1 MARAGAKS
9 ASQRYPNRSDLT
21 RPAPI
26 TAAPGQPYGQAGQQ
40 IAAQRVQ
47 PMGSQPIA
55 GAPSPPAGAP
65 DIASLM
71 QQHAANTGITPGQ
84 HMQAPTA
91 RPNEPVTHGLPMGPG
106 AGPEALTGVGA
117 AARSGAMSQ
126 ATVGQLLSSLASQ
139 PNAPTAVQDLAARA
153 QNGAQ

>member
-1 MARAGAKS
+1 MARAGAKP

-117 AARSGAMSQ
+117 AAREGTVDQGTLANVLQSMASGPSATAAIRDLANRAMS
-126 ATVGQLLSSLASQ
+126 G
-139 PNAPTAVQDLAARA
+139 VQ
-153 QNGAQ
+153 